1 MTSIQMPSRWIIALF
16 ALAAIGLGCD
26 SRSSS
31 GTSPT
36 PPRRV
41 AVLAS
46 VYPMAE
52 MLQRIGGP
60 QVDVQWLAESGQRPE
75 EIEPDAELKQR
86 ANKAELVVTSGP
98 WDAWAVVE
106 LSSEVRVA
114 RLVEPGSMAA
124 ARGADSKS
132 YLWLNPAVVREMA
145 EAARLRLTVADS
157 AHDAAYRQN
166 AQAYQAEVDAVD
178 RELRDGLA
186 PFAGKTVLS
195 VRPVWG
201 ALCARYGLTL
211 IAPVEKNEEALTAE
225 DFKELA
231 RAAKKVGTTAVFIDV
246 TTSIGVRQQ
255 IEAKTGLRAVTLDAL
270 GTSASDGRST
280 WARIMRYDLAQLQK
294 GLQ

>member
-1 MTSIQMPSRWIIALF
+1 MAIASRRCWIIAAF

-31 GTSPT
+31 GTAPT
-36 PPRRV
+36 APRRV

-52 MLQRIGGP
+52 MVQRIGGA
-60 QVDVQWLAESGQRPE
+60 QVDVQWLAETGQRPE

-86 ANKAELVVTSGP
+86 ANKVELVVTSGP
-98 WDAWAVVE
+98 WDAWAVAE

-114 RLVEPGSMAA
+114 RLVEPGSTAA
-124 ARGADSKS
+124 ARGADAKA

-145 EAARLRLTVADS
+145 EAARLRLTVVDS
-157 AHDAAYRQN
+157 AHDAGYRQN

-178 RELRDGLA
+178 RELREGLA
-186 PFAGKTVLS
+186 PFAGRTVLA

-211 IAPVEKNEEALTAE
+211 VVPVEKSEEKLTAE

-231 RAAKKVGTTAVFIDV
+231 RAAKKAGTKTVFIDV

-280 WARIMRYDLAQLQK
+280 WARIMRYDLAQLQM